1 MFNRILALGLMFL
14 LGASL
19 AVARPEPNSYLNER
33 ADSHADLMRQIQSDP
48 VVMDRYERHFG
59 LEPDQVVAYFYQ
71 LEYIELPEDGMYTVY
86 NVPDSGEIRMRLL
99 PMRKGEG
106 IYADTQGNY
115 ILRASCGNPM
125 VGGSSESLA
134 VVPNDVALATVPEDA
149 VAEMVSEE
157 TIVAEELSATI
168 PPEVATPEVP
178 VVAMSDTIA
187 PPAPFPLEPLTT
199 TSTSAAPF
207 AGIGLAGLLIPAS
220 LGGAIALIDFD
231 DTEPL
236 PATDPIPEPASIIAL
251 AGGVA
256 ALMARKRKK
265 SN

>member
-1 MFNRILALGLMFL
+1 
-14 LGASL
+14 
-19 AVARPEPNSYLNER
+19 
-33 ADSHADLMRQIQSDP
+33 
-48 VVMDRYERHFG
+48 
-59 LEPDQVVAYFYQ
+59 
-71 LEYIELPEDGMYTVY
+71 
-86 NVPDSGEIRMRLL
+86 
-99 PMRKGEG
+99 
-106 IYADTQGNY
+106 
-115 ILRASCGNPM
+115 
-125 VGGSSESLA
+125 
-134 VVPNDVALATVPEDA
+134 
-149 VAEMVSEE
+149 MVSEE